1 MLSACGSKPEFEL
14 VEQDPKIRIQFEM
27 LNDGQ
32 SVDIGDRFVDQ
43 NEFNLQLK
51 TYETS
56 LPIPYTRV
64 IGKC

>member
-32 SVDIGDRFVDQ
+32 SVDIGENDALLYIRF
-43 NEFNLQLK
+43 E
-51 TYETS
+51 
-56 LPIPYTRV
+56 
-64 IGKC
+64 IGWQRW